1 MSTEENVHSGHRKR
15 TIDKFLSYPE
25 SFCEHEILETILF
38 YALPR
43 IDTNALAHKLIKVF
57 GSLENVFSASKS
69 ELKTIDG
76 VGDKVASLLMIFGE
90 VVKRCKKK
98 DEGATSLNTPSEVK
112 LFVEQKLRNRRQ
124 ETFLLILLNKRHE
137 LIASLEFNDNHKEDV
152 SAGIPEIN
160 QALLVHHP
168 SFVIIAHNHPSGNVL
183 PSNEDDLATKKIC
196 LICSLAGT
204 VLIDHII
211 YGKGKF
217 YGYHSDGRM
226 EYVKNEGDVNKLLA
240 NIKENHYNG
249 NKN

>member
-1 MSTEENVHSGHRKR
+1 MSMEENVHSGHRKR

-43 IDTNALAHKLIKVF
+43 IDTNALAHRLIKVF
-57 GSLENVFSASKS
+57 GSLDNVFSATKC
-69 ELKTIDG
+69 ELKTVDG
-76 VGDKVASLLMIFGE
+76 VGDKVATLLMIFGE
-90 VVKRCKKK
+90 VIKRSKKN
-98 DEGATSLNTPSEVK
+98 DEGSINLSTPSNVK
-112 LFVEQKLRNRRQ
+112 VFIEQKLRDRRQ

-137 LIASLEFNDNHKEDV
+137 LVASIEFNDNHKEDV

-183 PSNEDDLATKKIC
+183 PSSEDDLATKKLY
-196 LICSLAGT
+196 LICSLAGAL
-204 VLIDHII
+204 LIDHII
-211 YGKGKF
+211 YGKGNF
-217 YGYHSDGRM
+217 YGYRSDGRM
-226 EYVKNEGDVNKLLA
+226 EHVKNEGDVNKLLA